1 MSIHA
6 DGENTFQDR
15 ERTSTSAQ
23 RKDSGTILGSVVKLN
38 SEKRDGANK
47 ECGDKGTNIFEVP

>member
-1 MSIHA
+1 MWFLSLSLA
-6 DGENTFQDR
+6 RD
-15 ERTSTSAQ
+15 
-23 RKDSGTILGSVVKLN
+23 LGSVVKLN